1 MTIRGPYG
9 FVAEVAPGADPS
21 ASPSTWDF
29 TSDGV
34 RWRQRSG
41 ITFSTGRDDESS
53 DVEAGSFAAT
63 FDARDGRLS
72 PRNVLGPWYGLIGTN
87 TPIRLMLPTV
97 VDTFDRTVAAGSL
110 GVEPRGGRTYSMS
123 GTTPSAM
130 SVNGSA
136 AVVTLSAANTTATA
150 ALGTPGAAEVDIVS
164 TSSISATPVG
174 SAYVH
179 AIMVRR
185 VNSANFYRVHTEY
198 RTDGTIGLKIN
209 RTAESGSGDL
219 GTYVTP
225 GVSFSPGTKITTRIR
240 TIGRSIMIKVHR
252 AVDPVPA
259 AWQLV
264 VQDDVVDGV
273 NIGFFEWRLS
283 SQTNTTT
290 LTIDDFSASS
300 AVYTGQVP
308 EWPVR
313 WPSKSGADC
322 VTPVAASGILR
333 WLKQGQPPL
342 EAPIPQQ
349 LSSYRPQAYWR
360 LDEGSTSTSAGDS
373 VAFGFPA
380 RGPDVTFGN
389 DDSPPGAVASASL
402 NTAGTSRLSGTVR
415 MWNLGNG
422 DGATIMYFKLGSVP
436 AAGSPMPLFEVRTV
450 GTINRWVV
458 QIATTGI
465 ELNGYDRDGIGV
477 VTGMAGGLGIDPTRW
492 WAISLEFEKFGSTD
506 TIVQLNW
513 HQVGSMTFYS
523 AGTTQVNNRLLTRIS
538 DVTVIAPA
546 DNTLVSNVW
555 VGPSTVPFVD
565 TTFMQV
571 SSAFNG
577 ETDVDRIK
585 RVLGYAGIEVFVAP
599 GAGRRLGPQPKNATV
614 LDVVRDA
621 ELAGYGLL
629 YERGAILGYL
639 PWTARVNPGV
649 TMALDW
655 QAGHLDEA
663 PEPTDD
669 DQQLVNR
676 WTSSRPDG
684 GSRVAEDA
692 GSIARRRL
700 YADGETVNVQ
710 QDDQLSD
717 DAGWHVAVGSVD
729 SLRWPT
735 IKINLTRNPSLI
747 LPWLACRVG
756 SRITVANLPEQVAG
770 EVADLIIEGFEN
782 EITTDYEWT
791 AEIACS
797 PAKPWIETAVWG
809 SARGDSQSSELV
821 TAVNATATTLSLRAL
836 VYEDTWGNPA
846 APGDYSVVLAGE
858 PMPVQSATAPVLSG
872 GYWTQTIS
880 VTRGSALA
888 KPHAV
893 GEPVRIATPK
903 RWGMGY

>member
-41 ITFSTGRDDESS
+41 ITVSGGRDDEA
-53 DVEAGSFAAT
+53 DDIEAGSMAAT

-72 PRNVLGPWYGLIGTN
+72 PRNVLGPWFGLIGTN
-87 TPIRLMLPTV
+87 TPVRLMLPTI

-110 GVEPRGGRTYSMS
+110 GVEPRTSKTYSMG

-150 ALGTPGAAEVDIVS
+150 ALGTPGSAEVDIVS

-174 SAYVH
+174 AAYVH

-198 RTDGTIGLKIN
+198 QPNGTIGLKVN
-209 RTAESGSGDL
+209 RTAESGGSDL

-225 GVSFSPGTKITTRIR
+225 GVTFSPGTQITTHIR
-240 TIGRSIMIKVHR
+240 TIGRSIMVKVHR
-252 AVDPVPA
+252 AADPVPA

-264 VQDDVVDGV
+264 VQDDAVDGV
-273 NIGFFEWRLS
+273 NVGFFQWRQS

-290 LTIDDFSASS
+290 LTIYDITARSS
-300 AVYTGQVP
+300 VYTGQVP

-373 VAFGFPA
+373 VAYGFPA
-380 RGPDVTFGN
+380 RGTDVTFGN
-389 DDSPPGAVASASL
+389 DESPPGAVASVSL

-415 MWNLGNG
+415 TWNLGNG
-422 DGATIMYFKLGSVP
+422 DGAIIGYFKLASGTVP
-436 AAGSPMPLFEVRTV
+436 ASDTPFIEVRTAGDV
-450 GTINRWVV
+450 SRWVIS
-458 QIATTGI
+458 IASSGI
-465 ELNGYDRDGIGV
+465 ALNSYDRNNIGV
-477 VTGMAGGLGIDPTRW
+477 VTGMAGALGIDPTRW
-492 WAISLEFEKFGSTD
+492 FAVSLEFEKVGSAD
-506 TIVQLNW
+506 TLVQLNW
-513 HQVGSMTFYS
+513 HQVGSTTFWS
-523 AGTTQVNNRLLTRIS
+523 AGSTQVTNRLLTRIT
-538 DVTVIAPA
+538 DVTVIAPG
-546 DNTLVSNVW
+546 DGMLVSNLW
-555 VGPSTVPFVD
+555 VGPSTVPFVN
-565 TTFMQV
+565 TSFIQV
-571 SSAFNG
+571 SSGFAG
-577 ETDVDRIK
+577 ETDVERIK
-585 RVLGYAGIEVFVAP
+585 RVFGYAGIEVFVAP
-599 GAGRRLGPQPKNATV
+599 GSGRRLGPQPKNATV
-614 LDVVRDA
+614 FDVARDA

-629 YERGAILGYL
+629 YERGAVLGYL
-639 PWTARVNPGV
+639 PWTARVNPPV

-655 QAGHLDEA
+655 AQGHLDEA

-669 DQQLVNR
+669 DQRLVNR

-692 GSIARRRL
+692 ASIARRRL

-729 SLRWPT
+729 ALRWPR

-747 LPWLACRVG
+747 FGWLACRVG
-756 SRITVANLPEQVAG
+756 SRITIANLPEQVAG
-770 EVADLIIEGFEN
+770 EVADLIVEGFEI
-782 EITTDYEWT
+782 EIDTDYKWT
-791 AEIACS
+791 VEISCS
-797 PAKPWIETAVWG
+797 LARPWTEAAVWG
-809 SARGDSQSSELV
+809 SARGDSLSSELV
-821 TAVNATATTLSLRAL
+821 TAVNSSATALSLRAL
-836 VYEDTWGNPA
+836 VYEDTWANPA
-846 APGDYSVVLAGE
+846 APGDYSIKMAGE
-858 PMPVQSATAPVLSG
+858 VMPVQSATTPVLSG
-872 GYWTQTIS
+872 GYWTQTVN

-888 KPHAV
+888 KPHAA
-893 GEPVRIATPK
+893 GEPARIATPK